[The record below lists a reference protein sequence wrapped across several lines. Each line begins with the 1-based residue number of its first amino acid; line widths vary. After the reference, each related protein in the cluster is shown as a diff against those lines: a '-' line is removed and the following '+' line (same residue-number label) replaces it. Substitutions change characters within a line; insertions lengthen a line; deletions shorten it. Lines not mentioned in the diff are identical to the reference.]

1 MASGLPARCAASI
14 FSWRPEGTA
23 GWCAAS
29 IARLCLFGDQ
39 LADLDSHFRECP
51 GEGAGSPKPTRDPFA
66 PGVMA
71 GGCRVEDERQ
81 MNGPAREERVSGTSA
96 CHVQQPRGKGVY
108 NRFQRRGEHMSHAA
122 KTIARDPAM
131 PSAVAFA
138 PKHARRAAR
147 PAALHYTPQFAAL
160 LGVGG
165 TSAEIA
171 RIKSP
176 AFAASLSNGREGNRH
191 RQVAI
196 GALLACILVAGSAAA
211 LWQFGGNRTARA
223 PGFAG
228 TLVVADS
235 SDVAAP
241 AARAAAFDVEAGAS
255 DPLRQTSAGGLAGYP
270 AAPAPA
276 NAAPPRRTLQA
287 AIDAAPFRSSILGI
301 ATAGLPVGSG
311 TASGPGPAAADP
323 SPGPTFDS
331 DAAADLSPAL
341 SSSSANGGQSPPSS
355 AVQGGELPSASAGRA
370 DDPVED
376 RGHREADRSNY
387 LAAFAREAF
396 RTTATVDTVA
406 RSLRPDSTG
415 VPNADNELDS
425 ASDPAASQDSSDGP
439 DQAADGSAAA
449 DRNASGA
456 EGGGD
461 LPASGKHQRS
471 GPTGEQHV
479 ADASSKA
486 DNDPSIGGGAE
497 AADTSDTGSGIG
509 SQGGTSAAADN
520 GSPGSSAKHK
530 GASGPSS
537 DDHVADSS
545 AKADGDPGSGN
556 GLGDADS
563 SSQGPGNHAG
573 QGQSAGSNA
582 SASGGSADGGAAA
595 GSAGATGD
603 ATASDASGKSG
614 KGAKSDGGD
623 TGDSGQTQGGQDAGG
638 SGQNG
643 KSQEAHGKSDGGD
656 TAGQDGASAQGDGG
670 QNGGEGSDGGDAGPA
685 GKGHGD
691 PGGGDQGGGKGHGGK
706 GNGGKDHG
714 GKGGG

>member
-1 MASGLPARCAASI
+1 
-14 FSWRPEGTA
+14 
-23 GWCAAS
+23 
-29 IARLCLFGDQ
+29 
-39 LADLDSHFRECP
+39 
-51 GEGAGSPKPTRDPFA
+51 
-66 PGVMA
+66 
-71 GGCRVEDERQ
+71 
-81 MNGPAREERVSGTSA
+81 
-96 CHVQQPRGKGVY
+96 
-108 NRFQRRGEHMSHAA
+108 MSHAA
-122 KTIARDPAM
+122 KTIARDPAT

-138 PKHARRAAR
+138 PKHTRRAAR

-235 SDVAAP
+235 SDLAAP
-241 AARAAAFDVEAGAS
+241 AARTAAFDVEAGAS

-276 NAAPPRRTLQA
+276 NAPPPRRALQA

-396 RTTATVDTVA
+396 RTTATVA
-406 RSLRPDSTG
+406 RGLRPDSTD
-415 VPNADNELDS
+415 VPNADSELDS
-425 ASDPAASQDSSDGP
+425 ASDPAASEDSSDGT
-439 DQAADGSAAA
+439 DQAADGSATA
-449 DRNASGA
+449 DSNASGV

-461 LPASGKHQRS
+461 PSASGKHHGSR
-471 GPTGEQHV
+471 PAGEQHV
-479 ADASSKA
+479 A
-486 DNDPSIGGGAE
+486 GG
-497 AADTSDTGSGIG
+497 
-509 SQGGTSAAADN
+509 SAN
-520 GSPGSSAKHK
+520 
-530 GASGPSS
+530 
-537 DDHVADSS
+537 
-545 AKADGDPGSGN
+545 ADGSPGSGN
-556 GLGDADS
+556 GLGDTDS
-563 SSQGPGNHAG
+563 SSQGPGNHGG
-573 QGQSAGSNA
+573 QGQSAGSDA
-582 SASGGSADGGAAA
+582 SASDGSADGGAAA
-595 GSAGATGD
+595 GNGSAGAAGG
-603 ATASDASGKSG
+603 ATASDASRKSG
-614 KGAKSDGGD
+614 QGHAKGAK
-623 TGDSGQTQGGQDAGG
+623 
-638 SGQNG
+638 
-643 KSQEAHGKSDGGD
+643 
-656 TAGQDGASAQGDGG
+656 
-670 QNGGEGSDGGDAGPA
+670 SDGGDAGPA

-691 PGGGDQGGGKGHGGK
+691 PGGGDQGGGKEHGGK